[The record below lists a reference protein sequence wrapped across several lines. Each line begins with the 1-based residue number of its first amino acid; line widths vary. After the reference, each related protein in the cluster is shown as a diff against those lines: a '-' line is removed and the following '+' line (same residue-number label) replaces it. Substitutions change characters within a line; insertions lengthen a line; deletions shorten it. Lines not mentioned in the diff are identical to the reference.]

1 MARGGKNNKRRR
13 TTSKVKKKAR
23 PLRGRFTQFRDREV
37 GAAWDNKATV
47 KQNFEALGLA
57 RAKEL
62 NSHEHLKARYS
73 KPGHAVQE
81 EFMRIEDAEAH
92 ARNIAN
98 VAGTRG
104 NKAQQK
110 HFHVSES
117 EQAYLRALVAKHG
130 DAYKQMQRDLKL
142 NTQQLSAAKLRRRI
156 ARLAV
161 FDKQQQEQAE
171 GAGDE

>member
-1 MARGGKNNKRRR
+1 
-13 TTSKVKKKAR
+13 
-23 PLRGRFTQFRDREV
+23 
-37 GAAWDNKATV
+37 
-47 KQNFEALGLA
+47 
-57 RAKEL
+57 
-62 NSHEHLKARYS
+62 
-73 KPGHAVQE
+73 
-81 EFMRIEDAEAH
+81 MRIEDAEAH

-161 FDKQQQEQAE
+161 FDKQQQ
-171 GAGDE
+171 GALLLLVDRDRETTPETPMEDTHAYSH